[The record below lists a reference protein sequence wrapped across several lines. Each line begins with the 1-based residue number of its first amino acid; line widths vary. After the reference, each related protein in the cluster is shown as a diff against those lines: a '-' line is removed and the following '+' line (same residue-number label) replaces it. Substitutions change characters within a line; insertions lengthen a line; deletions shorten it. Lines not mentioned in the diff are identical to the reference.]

1 MTRPRPAPARAVPAL
16 SLLAAALASAALTAC
31 SPKEVILPGPRFD
44 VRQTDEAEAAYA
56 KMAEAGTVVTTPP
69 APPPTRTPP
78 RPYVVTGEAAGIAL
92 PAQVAN
98 ADWTH
103 VSGTPAHAIQHP
115 ALAASLTQVWTA
127 DIGNQGSRRLRITAD
142 PVAAGGL
149 VYTMS
154 AYTQVQATAS
164 NGGAVWR
171 RDLTPP
177 TEKPGEA
184 SGGGLAYADGRL
196 YVTTGY
202 GELRV
207 LDAASGADIWVQ
219 KLESVP
225 NSAPTVSG
233 GFAYLTTRDGTAWAL
248 DIRNGRILWQIETT
262 EKRSFVIDGASP
274 AVSPRVVLFPFATGD
289 VIAAL
294 KESGVRLWST
304 IVAGERLGK
313 AYAEVGDITADPVV
327 VGDRVYVGSPT
338 GRLAAIDVNT
348 GERIWTAQQG
358 SNSAVWPSGNAIFMV
373 SDQNDIVR
381 LNAENGETV
390 WSATLPFYTTEKVTR
405 RKGVFPHFGP
415 VLAGGRLIVVSGDGY
430 MREVDPASGKLLRAT
445 AIGGVAA
452 ANPIVAGRTLYV
464 LTDDGRLHAFR

>member
-1 MTRPRPAPARAVPAL
+1 MTRPRPAPPRAVPAL

-69 APPPTRTPP
+69 APLPTRTPP
-78 RPYVVTGEAAGIAL
+78 RPYAVTGEAAGISL

-115 ALAASLTQVWTA
+115 ALAANLTQVWA
-127 DIGNQGSRRLRITAD
+127 VDIGNQGSRRLRITAD

-207 LDAASGADIWVQ
+207 LDASSGADIWVQ
-219 KLESVP
+219 KLDSVP

-233 GFAYLTTRDGTAWAL
+233 GFVYLTTRDGTAWAL

-445 AIGGVAA
+445 PIGGVAA